1 MPKTENHGTE
11 RSVVSYLSGFLH
23 IPECSAIMEKSRKK
37 AVPVT
42 NADQHYQKMTE
53 TPVPKLILNLGIPTT
68 ISMLITNIY
77 NMADTYFVGTLGESA
92 QAATGVLFTVQAIMQ
107 GIAFMFGHGGGTF
120 VSRALADRN
129 TKEATKYISSA
140 FFMGG
145 LIGLLIT
152 VLGLTFLEPLV
163 RFLGSTETI
172 VPHAKAYGRWILLA
186 APFIICSFI
195 LNNGLRY
202 EGKAF
207 YAMFG
212 LTTGGIL
219 NILGD
224 YILVIKC
231 GLGVYG
237 AGLATAASQVISFSI
252 LLFMYLKMAQSTIRL
267 KAVSFDVRMYLRICR
282 VGFPSLIRQGLTSVT
297 NGLLNN
303 VTKPFGDAAMAA
315 MSVVSRYANFLMC
328 VGLGMGQGFQP
339 VASFNYQ
346 AKKYDRVK
354 KGLLF
359 TTAFGLVFIGAM
371 SAISI
376 IFAEP
381 IIAVFQKHPDVIA
394 IGSKALRFTAVGMM
408 FMPFS
413 VPVNMLYQSIQQ
425 PTISSVLS
433 LIRSGLVTIPIL
445 LFAVPF
451 LGLLGIQMAQPTAD
465 MIAGLISIP
474 FIIRFVR
481 KTE

>member
-1 MPKTENHGTE
+1 M
-11 RSVVSYLSGFLH
+11 
-23 IPECSAIMEKSRKK
+23 
-37 AVPVT
+37 T
-42 NADQHYQKMTE
+42 NAEKHYVKMTE
-53 TPVPKLILNLGIPTT
+53 TPVAKLILNLGIPTT

-107 GIAFMFGHGGGTF
+107 GIAFMLGHGGGTF
-120 VSRALADRN
+120 ISRALADRN

-140 FFMGG
+140 FYIGG
-145 LIGLLIT
+145 LIGLIIT
-152 VLGLTFLEPLV
+152 VLGLSFLDPLV

-172 VPHAKAYGRWILLA
+172 VPHAKDYGMWILLA

-212 LTTGGIL
+212 LTAGGLL

-224 YILVIKC
+224 YILVMKC

-237 AGLATAASQVISFSI
+237 AGLATAASQVVSFTV
-252 LLFMYLKMAQSTIRL
+252 LLYMYVKMAQSSIQI
-267 KAVSFDVRMYLRICR
+267 KAVSKDFRLYLTIAR
-282 VGFPSLIRQGLTSVT
+282 VGLPSLIRQGLTSVT

-303 VTKPFGDAAMAA
+303 ITKPFGDAAIAA
-315 MSVVSRYANFLMC
+315 MSVVSRYSNFLMC

-346 AKKYDRVK
+346 AKKINRVK

-371 SAISI
+371 STVSI

-381 IIAVFQKHPDVIA
+381 IITIFQKHPDVIS
-394 IGSKALRFTAVGMM
+394 IGAKALRFTAVGMM

-433 LIRSGLVTIPIL
+433 LIRSGMVTIPLL
-445 LFAVPF
+445 LFGVPL
-451 LGLLGIQMAQPTAD
+451 LGLLGIQLAQPIAD
-465 MIAGLISIP
+465 IIAGLISIP
-474 FIIRFVR
+474 FIIHFIR

>member
-1 MPKTENHGTE
+1 M
-11 RSVVSYLSGFLH
+11 
-23 IPECSAIMEKSRKK
+23 
-37 AVPVT
+37 T
-42 NADQHYQKMTE
+42 NADQHYTKMTE
-53 TPVPKLILNLGIPTT
+53 TPVSKLILNLGIPTT

-77 NMADTYFVGTLGESA
+77 NMADTYFVGTAGESA

-107 GIAFMFGHGGGTF
+107 GVAFMLGHGGGTF
-120 VSRALADRN
+120 IARALADKN
-129 TKEATKYISSA
+129 VKEATKYISSA
-140 FFMGG
+140 FFAGG
-145 LIGLLIT
+145 IIGLVIT
-152 VLGLTFLEPLV
+152 ILGLTFLQPLV

-172 VPHAKAYGRWILLA
+172 LPHAMDYGFWILLA

-212 LTTGGIL
+212 MTAGGIL

-224 YILVIKC
+224 YILVMKL

-237 AGLATAASQVISFSI
+237 AGLATAVSQMVSFTI
-252 LLFMYLKMAQSTIRL
+252 LLVMYLKMAQSTISI
-267 KAVSFDVRMYLRICR
+267 KSVSKDFKLYLTIAR
-282 VGFPSLIRQGLTSVT
+282 VGLPSLIRQGLTSVT

-303 VTKPFGDAAMAA
+303 LTKPFGDAAIAA
-315 MSVVSRYANFLMC
+315 MSVVSRYSNFLMC

-371 SAISI
+371 SVISI

-381 IIAVFQKHPDVIA
+381 IISIFQKQEDVIR
-394 IGSKALRFTAVGMM
+394 IGSVALRYTAVGMM

-433 LIRSGLVTIPIL
+433 LIRSGAVTIPML
-445 LFAVPF
+445 LIGVPL
-451 LGLLGIQMAQPTAD
+451 LGLTGIQIAQPTAD
-465 MIAGLISIP
+465 IVAGLISIP

-481 KTE
+481 AKQ

>member
-1 MPKTENHGTE
+1 
-11 RSVVSYLSGFLH
+11 
-23 IPECSAIMEKSRKK
+23 
-37 AVPVT
+37 
-42 NADQHYQKMTE
+42 MTE
-53 TPVPKLILNLGIPTT
+53 TPVAKLILNLGIPTT

-120 VSRALADRN
+120 ISRALADKN

-145 LIGLLIT
+145 LIGVMIT
-152 VLGLTFLEPLV
+152 ILGLTFLDPLV

-172 VPHAKAYGRWILLA
+172 VPHAKDYGTWILLA

-207 YAMFG
+207 YAMYG
-212 LTTGGIL
+212 LTAGGLL

-224 YILVIKC
+224 YILVMKC

-237 AGLATAASQVISFSI
+237 AGLATAASQVVSFAI
-252 LLFMYLKMAQSTIRL
+252 LLYMYLKMAQSSIQI
-267 KAVSFDVRMYLRICR
+267 KAVSKDFRLYLKIAR
-282 VGFPSLIRQGLTSVT
+282 VGMPSLIRQGLTSVT

-303 VTKPFGDAAMAA
+303 VTKPFGDAAIAA
-315 MSVVSRYANFLMC
+315 MSVVSRYSNFLMC

-346 AKKYDRVK
+346 ARKYDRVK

-371 SAISI
+371 STISI

-381 IIAVFQKHPDVIA
+381 IITIFQKHPDVIA
-394 IGSKALRFTAVGMM
+394 IGAKALRFTAIGMM

-433 LIRSGLVTIPIL
+433 LIRSGMVTIPLL
-445 LFAVPF
+445 LFAVPI
-451 LGLLGIQMAQPTAD
+451 LGLLGIQLAQPIAD
-465 MIAGLISIP
+465 IVAGLISIP
-474 FIIRFVR
+474 FIIRFLR

>member
-1 MPKTENHGTE
+1 MTH
-11 RSVVSYLSGFLH
+11 
-23 IPECSAIMEKSRKK
+23 
-37 AVPVT
+37 
-42 NADQHYQKMTE
+42 ADQHYKKMTE
-53 TPVPKLILNLGIPTT
+53 TPIPKLILNLGIPTT

-107 GIAFMFGHGGGTF
+107 GIAFMLGHGGGTF
-120 VSRALADRN
+120 IARALADKN
-129 TKEATKYISSA
+129 TEEATKYISSA
-140 FFMGG
+140 FFVGG
-145 LIGLLIT
+145 LLGLLISI
-152 VLGLTFLEPLV
+152 LGLTFLDPLV

-172 VPHAKAYGRWILLA
+172 VPHAKDYGMWILLA

-212 LTTGGIL
+212 LTAGGLL
-219 NILGD
+219 NIFGD
-224 YILVIKC
+224 YVLVMKC
-231 GLGVYG
+231 DLGVYG
-237 AGLATAASQVISFSI
+237 AGLATAASQVVSFAI
-252 LLFMYLKMAQSTIRL
+252 LLVMYHKMAQSSIRW
-267 KAVSFDVRMYLRICR
+267 KAVSKDIGLYFTVCK
-282 VGFPSLIRQGLTSVT
+282 VGLPSLIRQGLTSVT

-303 VTKPFGDAAMAA
+303 LTKPFGDAAIAA
-315 MSVVSRYANFLMC
+315 MSVVSRYSNFLMC

-346 AKKYDRVK
+346 AKKIDRVK

-371 SAISI
+371 STISI

-381 IIAVFQKHPDVIA
+381 IISIFQKHPEVIA
-394 IGSKALRFTAVGMM
+394 IGSKALRFTAIGMM

-425 PTISSVLS
+425 PTISSILS
-433 LIRSGLVTIPIL
+433 LIRSGMVTIPIL
-445 LFAVPF
+445 LFGVPF
-451 LGLLGIQMAQPTAD
+451 LGLLGIQIAQPTAD

-474 FIIRFVR
+474 FIIRFVV
-481 KTE
+481 KSK

>member
-1 MPKTENHGTE
+1 M
-11 RSVVSYLSGFLH
+11 
-23 IPECSAIMEKSRKK
+23 
-37 AVPVT
+37 T
-42 NADQHYQKMTE
+42 NAEQHYKKMTE

-120 VSRALADRN
+120 IARALADKN

-140 FFMGG
+140 FFVGG
-145 LIGLLIT
+145 LIGLIIT
-152 VLGLTFLEPLV
+152 FLGLGFLDPLV

-172 VPHAKAYGRWILLA
+172 VPHAKDYGMWILLA

-212 LTTGGIL
+212 LTAGGLL
-219 NILGD
+219 NIFGD
-224 YILVIKC
+224 YYLVIKC

-237 AGLATAASQVISFSI
+237 AGLATATSQVVSFSI
-252 LLFMYLKMAQSTIRL
+252 LLFMYLKMAQSSIQL
-267 KAVSFDVRMYLRICR
+267 KAVSKDLRLYLTICK
-282 VGFPSLIRQGLTSVT
+282 VGLPSLIRQGLTSVT

-303 VTKPFGDAAMAA
+303 LTKPFGDAAIAA
-315 MSVVSRYANFLMC
+315 MSVVSRYSNFLMC

-346 AKKYDRVK
+346 AKRVDRVK

-371 SAISI
+371 STISI

-381 IIAVFQKHPDVIA
+381 IISIFQKHPDVIA
-394 IGSKALRFTAVGMM
+394 IGSKALRFTAFGMM

-425 PTISSVLS
+425 PTFSSILS
-433 LIRSGLVTIPIL
+433 LIRSGMVTIPIL
-445 LFAVPF
+445 LFGVPI
-451 LGLLGIQMAQPTAD
+451 LGLLGIQIAQPTAD

-474 FIIRFVR
+474 FFIRFVR
-481 KTE
+481 KPD

>member
-1 MPKTENHGTE
+1 MN
-11 RSVVSYLSGFLH
+11 
-23 IPECSAIMEKSRKK
+23 
-37 AVPVT
+37 
-42 NADQHYQKMTE
+42 NADQHYIKMTE
-53 TPVPKLILNLGIPTT
+53 TPVAKLILNLGIPTT

-92 QAATGVLFTVQAIMQ
+92 QAATGILFTVQAIMQ

-120 VSRALADRN
+120 IARALADKN
-129 TKEATKYISSA
+129 TTEATRYISSA
-140 FFMGG
+140 FFAGG
-145 LIGLLIT
+145 I
-152 VLGLTFLEPLV
+152 LGLMIMAFGLGFLDSLV

-172 VPHAKAYGRWILLA
+172 VPHAKDYGTWILLA

-212 LTTGGIL
+212 LTAGGIL

-224 YILVIKC
+224 YILVMKC
-231 GLGVYG
+231 RMGVYG
-237 AGLATAASQVISFSI
+237 AGLATAASQAISFLI
-252 LLFMYLKMAQSTIRL
+252 LLILYLKVAQSTISI
-267 KAVSFDVRMYLRICR
+267 KAVSKDILLYLSICR

-303 VTKPFGDAAMAA
+303 VTKPFGDAAIAA
-315 MSVVSRYANFLMC
+315 MSVVSRYSNFLMC

-346 AKKYDRVK
+346 AKRTDRVK

-359 TTAFGLVFIGAM
+359 TTVFGLVFMGAM
-371 SAISI
+371 SVISI

-381 IIAVFQKHPDVIA
+381 IIGVFQKHPNVIE
-394 IGSKALRFTAVGMM
+394 IGAKALRFTAFGMM

-413 VPVNMLYQSIQQ
+413 VPVNMLYQSIQK
-425 PTISSVLS
+425 PTVSSVLS
-433 LIRSGLVTIPIL
+433 MIRSGAVTIPL
-445 LFAVPF
+445 LLVGVPV
-451 LGLLGIQMAQPTAD
+451 LGLLGIQIAQPSAD
-465 MIAGLISIP
+465 LIAGLISIP
-474 FIIRFVR
+474 FIVRFMR
-481 KTE
+481 SNNQQNRTT